1 MAESKANRVSE
12 NGIWRYLDQDDA
24 ELVLM
29 SSWDYPV
36 EYVDDFIDGLH
47 GVTLPNETIDL
58 LRWMRHDAL
67 QAYTGK
73 NIPLMEAHLRG
84 LHMACRAAGML
95 DSARTGVKFKRGRKT
110 NTPGPIRKA
119 IARLLLKNPS
129 MSNADLW
136 AAVEAKPPRG
146 WTVFN
151 NRAGRYIEGPKT
163 GSEMKYARFCNVSA
177 EERKKPKG

>member
-12 NGIWRYLDQDDA
+12 NGIWRYLDQNDA

-67 QAYTGK
+67 QAYIGK

-119 IARLLLKNPS
+119 ITRLLLKNPS

-177 EERKKPKG
+177 EERKKLKG